1 MRAVK
6 DFLKGIFKFV
16 GVLLVVALIVG
27 GVVYS
32 SFVTVLDV
40 GHSAMAPTMVL
51 GDRVLVWNT
60 QELGLGE
67 VALCAHPERPG
78 EYVMGR
84 VVGRPGHTVSFERGG
99 LRINGDA
106 PDTDLKGVITFH
118 EADTRRTRQMRLI
131 FEDILDNDHHIFV
144 REGHTPS
151 MRRPH
156 EVQRGLFLMNDNRSF
171 PGEDSRTYGEV
182 TPSDCVGRVIMRLKA
197 ADAPAEL
204 GHAALDI
211 IR

>member
-1 MRAVK
+1 MK

-16 GVLLVVALIVG
+16 GVLLILALIVG
-27 GVVYS
+27 GVLYS
-32 SFVTVLDV
+32 SFVTVLHV
-40 GHSAMAPTMVL
+40 GHSAMAPTTVL
-51 GDRVLVWNT
+51 GDQVLVWNS
-60 QELGLGE
+60 QEFGLGE

-99 LRINGDA
+99 LCINGDA
-106 PDTDLKGVITFH
+106 PYTDLTSMVSFFEG
-118 EADTRRTRQMRLI
+118 DTRRTHRMRLMV
-131 FEDILDNDHHIFV
+131 EDILGSHHRIFV

-156 EVQRGLFLMNDNRSF
+156 EVKRGLFLLNDNRSF

-182 TPSDCVGRVIMRLKA
+182 EPSACIGRVIMRLKA